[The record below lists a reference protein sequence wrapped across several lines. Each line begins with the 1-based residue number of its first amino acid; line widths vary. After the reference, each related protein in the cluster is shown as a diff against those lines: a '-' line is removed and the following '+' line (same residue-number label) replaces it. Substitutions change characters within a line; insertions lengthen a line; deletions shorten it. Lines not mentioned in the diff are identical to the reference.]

1 MTLRVPEELDVP
13 VSGGALRV
21 CRWGSPGEPAVVAF
35 HGITA
40 NAYSFL
46 HLAEQLDGVDLIAP
60 DLRGR
65 ARSAGLPG
73 PYGLGSHV
81 DDFVAT
87 LDHLGVERAVVAGHS
102 MGGFVAALAAVR
114 HPDRVRSVLLIDG
127 GVAFGVPIDGEI
139 DELLERVIGPAI
151 TRLKMRFASREE
163 YLDFWRAHPALA
175 GAWTPEVAAYALRDL
190 DGDQSS
196 CNVEA
201 IREDAKDTL
210 VHEETT
216 TAYRTVTSPIS
227 LLRAERG
234 MLDEPTGLYGH
245 FPVQGVAGELVPGV
259 NHYTIVASAA
269 GAAVVADRI
278 RDLLSM
284 GA

>member
-1 MTLRVPEELDVP
+1 MTTEFDVP
-13 VSGGALRV
+13 VTGGTLRV
-21 CRWGSPGEPAVVAF
+21 CRWGDGGPAVVAV

-40 NAYSFL
+40 NALSFL
-46 HLAEQLDGVDLIAP
+46 NLAEQLDGVDLIAP

-65 ARSAGLPG
+65 AGSAGLPG

-81 DDFVAT
+81 EDIVAT
-87 LDHLGVERAVVAGHS
+87 LDHLGIADAVLVGHS

-114 HPDRVRSVLLIDG
+114 HPDRVRAVLLVDG
-127 GVAFGVPIDGEI
+127 GVAFGVPVEGEI
-139 DELLERVIGPAI
+139 DQILERVIGPAM
-151 TRLKMRFASREE
+151 TRLRMTFASREE
-163 YLDFWRAHPALA
+163 YLDFWRVHPALA
-175 GAWTPEVAAYALRDL
+175 AAWSPEIEAYALRDL
-190 DGDQSS
+190 AGDRSS
-196 CNVEA
+196 CNIEA

-216 TAYRTVTSPIS
+216 TAYRKVSCPIS

-245 FPVQGVAGELVPGV
+245 FPVEGIANELVPGV
-259 NHYTIVASAA
+259 NHYTIMASPD

>member
-1 MTLRVPEELDVP
+1 MALHSQGEIDVP

-21 CRWGSPGEPAVVAF
+21 CRWGTAAGPAVVAI

-40 NAYSFL
+40 NALSFL

-65 ARSAGLPG
+65 AGSAGLPG
-73 PYGLGSHV
+73 PYGLGAHV
-81 DDFVAT
+81 DDLVAT
-87 LDHLGVERAVVAGHS
+87 LDRLGIDRAVVVGHS
-102 MGGFVAALAAVR
+102 MGGFVAALAAKR
-114 HPDRVRSVLLIDG
+114 HPDRVRSALLVDG
-127 GVAFGVPIDGEI
+127 GVAFGVPVDGEI
-139 DELLERVIGPAI
+139 DEVLERVIGPAMA
-151 TRLKMRFASREE
+151 RLRMTFASREE
-163 YLDFWRAHPALA
+163 YLAFWRGHPALA
-175 GAWTPEVAAYALRDL
+175 AAWSPQIEAYALRDL
-190 DGDQSS
+190 AGDRSS
-196 CNVEA
+196 CNIEA

-216 TAYRTVTSPIS
+216 TAYRSVTVPIS

-245 FPVQGVAGELVPGV
+245 FPVEGIANEMVPGV
-259 NHYTIVASAA
+259 NHYTVVASPD

-278 RDLLSM
+278 RGLLSV

>member
-210 VHEETT
+210 VHEQTT

>member
-1 MTLRVPEELDVP
+1 MNHPEELDIAA
-13 VSGGALRV
+13 SGGTLRV
-21 CRWGSPGEPAVVAF
+21 CRWNGGGPAVVAV

-40 NAYSFL
+40 NALSFL
-46 HLAEQLDGVDLIAP
+46 NLAGQLGGVDLIAP

-65 ARSAGLPG
+65 AGSAGLPG

-81 DDFVAT
+81 EDIMAT
-87 LDHLGVERAVVAGHS
+87 LDHLGIADAVLVGHS
-102 MGGFVAALAAVR
+102 MGGFVAALAALR
-114 HPDRVRSVLLIDG
+114 HPERVRAVLLVDG
-127 GVAFGVPIDGEI
+127 GVAFGVPVEGEI
-139 DELLERVIGPAI
+139 DQVLERVIGPAMR
-151 TRLKMRFASREE
+151 RLKMTFASREE

-175 GAWTPEVAAYALRDL
+175 ADWSPEIEAYALRDL
-190 DGDQSS
+190 AGDRSS
-196 CNVEA
+196 CNIEA

-216 TAYRTVTSPIS
+216 TAYRKVSCPIS

-245 FPVQGVAGELVPGV
+245 FPVQGVADELVPGV
-259 NHYTIVASAA
+259 NHYTIVASEN
-269 GAAVVADRI
+269 GAAVVAARI

>member
-1 MTLRVPEELDVP
+1 MALRAPIEVDVP
-13 VSGGALRV
+13 VSGGDLRV
-21 CRWGSPGEPAVVAF
+21 CRWGAGSGPAVVAI

-40 NAYSFL
+40 NALSFL
-46 HLAEQLDGVDLIAP
+46 NLAAQLDGVDLIAP

-65 ARSAGLPG
+65 AGSAGLPG

-81 DDFVAT
+81 EDLVAT
-87 LDHLGVERAVVAGHS
+87 LDHLGIETAVVVGHS

-114 HPDRVRSVLLIDG
+114 HPDRVGSVLLVDG
-127 GVAFGVPIDGEI
+127 GVAFGVPVDVEI
-139 DELLERVIGPAI
+139 DQLLERVIGPAM
-151 TRLKMRFASREE
+151 TRLRMTFASREE

-175 GAWTPEVAAYALRDL
+175 AAWSPEIEAYALRDL
-190 DGDQSS
+190 AGDRSS

-216 TAYRTVTSPIS
+216 TAHRSVTVPIS

-245 FPVQGVAGELVPGV
+245 SSVEGIADEMIPGV
-259 NHYTIVASAA
+259 NHYTVVASPQ
-269 GAAVVADRI
+269 GAAVVAERI
-278 RDLLSM
+278 RGLLTM
-284 GA
+284 DA

>member
-1 MTLRVPEELDVP
+1 MTLHDLDVP
-13 VSGGALRV
+13 VAGGNLRV
-21 CRWGSPGEPAVVAF
+21 CRWNGSGPAVVAI

-40 NAYSFL
+40 NALSFL
-46 HLAEQLDGVDLIAP
+46 SLAEQLSGVDLIVP

-65 ARSAGLPG
+65 AGSAGLPG
-73 PYGLGSHV
+73 PYGLGAHV
-81 DDFVAT
+81 DDIMAT
-87 LDHLGVERAVVAGHS
+87 LDHLGIADAVFVGHS

-114 HPDRVRSVLLIDG
+114 HPDRVRSVLLVDG
-127 GVAFGVPIDGEI
+127 GVAFGVPVEGDIDQI
-139 DELLERVIGPAI
+139 LERVIGPAMR
-151 TRLKMRFASREE
+151 RLSMTFASREE

-175 GAWTPEVAAYALRDL
+175 ADWSTEIEAYALRDL
-190 DGDQSS
+190 AGDRSS

-216 TAYRTVTSPIS
+216 TAYRQVSGPIL

-245 FPVQGVAGELVPGV
+245 SPVEGVANELVPGV
-259 NHYTIVASAA
+259 NHYTIVASEN
-269 GAAVVADRI
+269 GAAVVAARI